1 MKLVLKNTGLVI
13 IWILGLLIALFPARY
28 INNIFGYGAFFFVLF
43 LFVFFNGYIINIK
56 EKYKSR
62 NKISG

>member
-28 INNIFGYGAFFFVLF
+28 INNIFGYGASMSS
-43 LFVFFNGYIINIK
+43 I
-56 EKYKSR
+56 
-62 NKISG
+62 